1 MHKIQIIRQKLAI
14 SFAQLASYLSL
25 PISQLS
31 MAQSG
36 RRKLPE
42 AANVLLVRLENAI
55 NQSELLLSS
64 ISKKPTGLEIA
75 QLNRVI
81 LDKIQATN
89 LQLATAHKNL
99 AIAQTK
105 YQQGQLFLNVA
116 TYLQNHPSDNHS
128 LNREELWLNALTG
141 NANDLITDNSY
152 ANRML
157 LELQIKVLEFTLI
170 EAKKMRL
177 S

>member
-1 MHKIQIIRQKLAI
+1 MHTIQFIRQKLAI
-14 SFAQLASYLSL
+14 SFAQLANYLAL

-36 RRKLPE
+36 RRKLPD
-42 AANVLLVRLENAI
+42 AANLLLIRLQHAI
-55 NQSELLLSS
+55 TQSELKLSS
-64 ISKKPTGLEIA
+64 LCKKPTGLEIA
-75 QLNRVI
+75 QLNRVM
-81 LDKIQATN
+81 LDKIQNTT
-89 LQLATAHKNL
+89 LQLAATHKNL

-105 YQQGQLFLNVA
+105 YRQGQLFLQVA
-116 TYLQNHPSDNHS
+116 AYLQDHPADNRS

-141 NANDLITDNSY
+141 NANDLIIDNSY

-157 LELQIKVLEFTLI
+157 LELQIKVLEFTLA
-170 EAKKMRL
+170 ETKKMQL

>member
-1 MHKIQIIRQKLAI
+1 MHPIQFIRQKLAI
-14 SFAQLASYLSL
+14 SFAQLANYLAL

-36 RRKLPE
+36 RRKLPD
-42 AANVLLVRLENAI
+42 AANLLLIRLQHAI
-55 NQSELLLSS
+55 TQSELQLSP

-75 QLNRVI
+75 QLNRVM
-81 LDKIQATN
+81 LDTIQQTT
-89 LQLATAHKNL
+89 LQLAATRKNL

-105 YQQGQLFLNVA
+105 YRQGQLFLQVA
-116 TYLQNHPSDNHS
+116 AYLQDHPDNLT

-141 NANDLITDNSY
+141 NANDLIINNSY

-157 LELQIKVLEFTLI
+157 LELQIKVLEFTLS
-170 EAKKMRL
+170 ETKKMQL